1 MNVSKKDIAA
11 FIVAAVAGFVSAPLV
26 VSYVVDHSTT
36 MTEANPPFGVDGQGP
51 ATAEE
56 AETARTKA
64 LTGEALRLDMIKTI
78 CQTKEV
84 VCK

>member
-1 MNVSKKDIAA
+1 MNKKDIATL
-11 FIVAAVAGFVSAPLV
+11 IVAAAVGFVSAPLV

-51 ATAEE
+51 ATNEE
-56 AETARTKA
+56 VRTKA
-64 LTGEALRLDMIKTI
+64 LTGEALRLDMIKTL
-78 CQTKEV
+78 CETKEV

>member
-1 MNVSKKDIAA
+1 MINAKDIATLV
-11 FIVAAVAGFVSAPLV
+11 VAAAVGFVSAPLV

-36 MTEANPPFGVDGQGP
+36 MTEANPQFGVDGQGP

-56 AETARTKA
+56 ARTKA
-64 LTGEALRLDMIKTI
+64 LRGEALRLDMIETI
-78 CQTKEV
+78 CQRKDV

>member
-1 MNVSKKDIAA
+1 MINAKDIATLV
-11 FIVAAVAGFVSAPLV
+11 VAAAVGFVSAPLV

-64 LTGEALRLDMIKTI
+64 LTGEALRLDMIKTL
-78 CQTKEV
+78 CQTKDV

>member
-1 MNVSKKDIAA
+1 MNKKDIATL
-11 FIVAAVAGFVSAPLV
+11 IVAAAVGFVSAPLV

-56 AETARTKA
+56 TETARTMS
-64 LTGEALRLDMIKTI
+64 LRGEALRLDMIKTI